1 MAWVVQEKMIEVV
14 NLIPEGKVTN
24 YGRVA
29 QVVGILT
36 NRVITA
42 QVIGRLLSWLPES
55 ERHNLPRRRVVN
67 KKWIVT
73 SLKLG
78 EKWLRQIKLL
88 QDEGIDIID
97 DQLDMTKYGYD
108 FADIL

>member
-14 NLIPEGKVTN
+14 NLIPEGKVTY

-29 QVVGILT
+29 QVVGVLT

-42 QVIGRLLSWLPES
+42 QVIWRLLSWLPES

-67 KKWIVT
+67 KKWVVT
-73 SLKLG
+73 SLKLW
-78 EKWLRQIKLL
+78 EKWRRQIKLL
-88 QDEGIDIID
+88 EKEGIEIVK
-97 DQLDMTKYGYD
+97 DQLDMSIYGYD
-108 FADIL
+108 FSDIL